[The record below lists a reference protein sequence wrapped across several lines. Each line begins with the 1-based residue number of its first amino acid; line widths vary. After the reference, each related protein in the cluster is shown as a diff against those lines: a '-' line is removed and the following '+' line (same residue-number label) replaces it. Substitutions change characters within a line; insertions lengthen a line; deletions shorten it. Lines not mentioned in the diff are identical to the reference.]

1 MQKANCAHVLYAM
14 MTFIPLQCFLYILSY
29 LGVASVIS
37 SMEFSE
43 IKLLVAMVTMTSSI
57 VFAYCIPSCALECA
71 EFNSAFTFSIKKL
84 WMKPFTGVY
93 DFLHYNNYFSFS
105 IYSYCS

>member
-1 MQKANCAHVLYAM
+1 MQKANRAHMLYAM
-14 MTFIPLQCFLYILSY
+14 MTFIQLQSFLYILSY

-43 IKLLVAMVTMTSSI
+43 TFYEIKLLVAMVTMTSYI

-71 EFNSAFTFSIKKL
+71 EFNSAFTF
-84 WMKPFTGVY
+84 
-93 DFLHYNNYFSFS
+93 
-105 IYSYCS
+105 

>member
-1 MQKANCAHVLYAM
+1 MQKANRAHMLYAM
-14 MTFIPLQCFLYILSY
+14 MTFIQLQSFLYILSY

-37 SMEFSE
+37 SMEFSETFYE

-71 EFNSAFTFSIKKL
+71 EFNFAFTF
-84 WMKPFTGVY
+84 
-93 DFLHYNNYFSFS
+93 
-105 IYSYCS
+105 